1 MKKNIILSVCFMF
14 LLVLTGCSSKDGEK
28 DLSMRQDMALIYEET
43 VSPNKEY
50 VKSEEDIVNYSI
62 EVYQNKDYKI
72 LVNAKSNSQFFEPMQ
87 YELEYDKK
95 ITESNITV
103 KWTTLK
109 GKPKEKEND
118 QLGVAYVSILEN
130 GKVLSERK
138 ISFVNKAIETI
149 TDTVNKK

>member
-1 MKKNIILSVCFMF
+1 MF

-28 DLSMRQDMALIYEET
+28 DLSMRQDLALIYEET

-50 VKSEEDIVNYSI
+50 VKSEEDIVNYRI

-103 KWTTLK
+103 NSY
-109 GKPKEKEND
+109 GEPKSK
-118 QLGVAYVSILEN
+118 
-130 GKVLSERK
+130 RK
-138 ISFVNKAIETI
+138 
-149 TDTVNKK
+149 

>member
-1 MKKNIILSVCFMF
+1 
-14 LLVLTGCSSKDGEK
+14 
-28 DLSMRQDMALIYEET
+28 
-43 VSPNKEY
+43 
-50 VKSEEDIVNYSI
+50 VNYSI

-103 KWTTLK
+103 KWTTLM
-109 GKPKEKEND
+109 GNPKAKEND